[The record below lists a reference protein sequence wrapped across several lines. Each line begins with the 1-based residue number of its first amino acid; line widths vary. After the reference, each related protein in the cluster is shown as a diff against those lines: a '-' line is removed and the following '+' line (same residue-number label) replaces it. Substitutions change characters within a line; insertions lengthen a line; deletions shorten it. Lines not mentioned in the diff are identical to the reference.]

1 LFDYEVT
8 SREVAFFVIL
18 FLNKTFNI
26 MTVSV
31 PTNINDIT
39 LGEFQKFDVI
49 NIENQD
55 SDFLLH
61 KTIEIFCGIDLNIVS
76 KFPLKDAEDI
86 ESEIAG
92 VLSQETPHTT
102 QFELEGVKYGFIP
115 DLSQMSLGEYIDLE
129 EALKET
135 KSFHKAMSVM
145 YRPIV
150 KSFSNLYSIESYD
163 ASAERQELMKSA
175 PLGIASSAVVF
186 FYHIVKELLEV
197 SQHYSKTLEE
207 ESLTTLEKHS
217 SPKNMDGLT
226 ASMHFLRV
234 VSQNL
239 KQ

>member
-1 LFDYEVT
+1 
-8 SREVAFFVIL
+8 VAFFVIL

-61 KTIEIFCGIDLNIVS
+61 KTIEIFCGIDLNVVS
-76 KFPLKDAEDI
+76 KFPLKDAEEI
-86 ESEIAG
+86 EGEIAG

-129 EALKET
+129 DALKET
-135 KSFHKAMSVM
+135 KTFHKAMSVM

-150 KSFSNLYSIESYD
+150 KSFSNLYTIEAYD
-163 ASAERQELMKSA
+163 ASPERQELMKSA

-207 ESLTTLEKHS
+207 ENLTTLEKHS

>member
-1 LFDYEVT
+1 
-8 SREVAFFVIL
+8 VAFFVIL

-129 EALKET
+129 DALKET
-135 KSFHKAMSVM
+135 KTFHKAMSVM

-150 KSFSNLYSIESYD
+150 KSFSNLYTIESYD
-163 ASAERQELMKSA
+163 ASPDRQELMKSA

-207 ESLTTLEKHS
+207 ESLTILEKHS

>member
-1 LFDYEVT
+1 
-8 SREVAFFVIL
+8 
-18 FLNKTFNI
+18 

-39 LGEFQKFDVI
+39 LGEFQKFDTI

-61 KTIEIFCGIDLNIVS
+61 KTIEIFCGVDLNVVS
-76 KFPLKDAEDI
+76 KFPLKDAEEI

-150 KSFSNLYSIESYD
+150 KSFSNLYTVETYD
-163 ASAERQELMKSA
+163 ASPERQELMKSA

-207 ESLTTLEKHS
+207 ESLTTLERHS

>member
-1 LFDYEVT
+1 
-8 SREVAFFVIL
+8 
-18 FLNKTFNI
+18 

-102 QFELEGVKYGFIP
+102 
-115 DLSQMSLGEYIDLE
+115 
-129 EALKET
+129 
-135 KSFHKAMSVM
+135 
-145 YRPIV
+145 
-150 KSFSNLYSIESYD
+150 
-163 ASAERQELMKSA
+163 
-175 PLGIASSAVVF
+175 
-186 FYHIVKELLEV
+186 
-197 SQHYSKTLEE
+197 
-207 ESLTTLEKHS
+207 
-217 SPKNMDGLT
+217 
-226 ASMHFLRV
+226 
-234 VSQNL
+234 
-239 KQ
+239 

>member
-1 LFDYEVT
+1 M
-8 SREVAFFVIL
+8 
-18 FLNKTFNI
+18 NI
-26 MTVSV
+26 SV
-31 PTNINDIT
+31 PTKINDIT
-39 LGEFQKFDVI
+39 LEEFQRFDKI

-61 KTIEIFCGIDLNIVS
+61 KTIEIFCGVDINLVS

-86 ESEIAG
+86 ESQIAG
-92 VLSQETPHTT
+92 VLSQDTPHTT

-150 KSFSNLYSIESYD
+150 KSFSNLYTVETYD
-163 ASAERQELMKSA
+163 ASVERQEIMKSA

-186 FYHIVKELLEV
+186 FYHIVKELLQA
-197 SQHYSKTLEE
+197 SQHYSQSTMT

-217 SPKNMDGLT
+217 SLKNMDGLT
-226 ASMHFLRV
+226 ASTHFLRV

>member
-1 LFDYEVT
+1 M
-8 SREVAFFVIL
+8 
-18 FLNKTFNI
+18 NI
-26 MTVSV
+26 SV
-31 PTNINDIT
+31 PTKINDIT
-39 LGEFQKFDVI
+39 LGEFQRFDKI

-61 KTIEIFCGIDLNIVS
+61 KTIEIFCGVDINLVS

-86 ESEIAG
+86 ESQIAG
-92 VLSQETPHTT
+92 VLSQDT
-102 QFELEGVKYGFIP
+102 EGVKYGFIP

-150 KSFSNLYSIESYD
+150 KSFSNLYTVETYD

-186 FYHIVKELLEV
+186 FYHIVKELLQA
-197 SQHYSKTLEE
+197 SQHFSQSTMT

-226 ASMHFLRV
+226 ASTHFLRV

>member
-1 LFDYEVT
+1 
-8 SREVAFFVIL
+8 VAFFVIL

-129 EALKET
+129 DALKET
-135 KSFHKAMSVM
+135 KTFHKAMSVM

-150 KSFSNLYSIESYD
+150 KSFSNLYTIEAYD
-163 ASAERQELMKSA
+163 ASPERQELMKSA

-207 ESLTTLEKHS
+207 ESLTTLEKRS

>member
-1 LFDYEVT
+1 M
-8 SREVAFFVIL
+8 
-18 FLNKTFNI
+18 NI
-26 MTVSV
+26 SV
-31 PTNINDIT
+31 PTKINDIT
-39 LGEFQKFDVI
+39 LEEFQRFDKI

-61 KTIEIFCGIDLNIVS
+61 KTIEIFCGVDINLVS

-86 ESEIAG
+86 ESQIAG
-92 VLSQETPHTT
+92 VLSQDTPHTT

-150 KSFSNLYSIESYD
+150 KSFSNLYTVETYD
-163 ASAERQELMKSA
+163 ASVERQEVMKSA

-186 FYHIVKELLEV
+186 FYHIVKELLQA
-197 SQHYSKTLEE
+197 SQHYSQSTMT

-217 SPKNMDGLT
+217 SLKNMDGLT

>member
-1 LFDYEVT
+1 
-8 SREVAFFVIL
+8 
-18 FLNKTFNI
+18 

-61 KTIEIFCGIDLNIVS
+61 KTIEIFCGVDLNVVS
-76 KFPLKDAEDI
+76 KFPLKDAEEI

-92 VLSQETPHTT
+92 VLSQDTPHTT

-129 EALKET
+129 DALKET
-135 KSFHKAMSVM
+135 KTFHKAMSVM

-150 KSFSNLYSIESYD
+150 KSFSNLYTIEPYD
-163 ASAERQELMKSA
+163 ASPERQELMKSA

-197 SQHYSKTLEE
+197 SQHYSKTLEGQT
-207 ESLTTLEKHS
+207 LTTLEKHS

>member
-1 LFDYEVT
+1 
-8 SREVAFFVIL
+8 
-18 FLNKTFNI
+18 
-26 MTVSV
+26 
-31 PTNINDIT
+31 
-39 LGEFQKFDVI
+39 
-49 NIENQD
+49 
-55 SDFLLH
+55 
-61 KTIEIFCGIDLNIVS
+61 
-76 KFPLKDAEDI
+76 
-86 ESEIAG
+86 
-92 VLSQETPHTT
+92 
-102 QFELEGVKYGFIP
+102 
-115 DLSQMSLGEYIDLE
+115 MSLGEYIDLE
-129 EALKET
+129 DALKET
-135 KSFHKAMSVM
+135 KTFHKAMSVM

-150 KSFSNLYSIESYD
+150 KSFSNLYTIESYD
-163 ASAERQELMKSA
+163 ASPDRQELMKSA

>member
-1 LFDYEVT
+1 M
-8 SREVAFFVIL
+8 
-18 FLNKTFNI
+18 NI
-26 MTVSV
+26 SV
-31 PTNINDIT
+31 PTKINDIT
-39 LGEFQKFDVI
+39 LGEFQRFDKI

-61 KTIEIFCGIDLNIVS
+61 KTIEIFCGVDINLVS

-86 ESEIAG
+86 ESQIAG

-150 KSFSNLYSIESYD
+150 KSFSNLYTVETYD
-163 ASAERQELMKSA
+163 ASAERQELMKSS

-186 FYHIVKELLEV
+186 FYHIVKELLQA
-197 SQHYSKTLEE
+197 SQHFSQSTMT

-226 ASMHFLRV
+226 ASTHFLRV

>member
-1 LFDYEVT
+1 M
-8 SREVAFFVIL
+8 
-18 FLNKTFNI
+18 NI
-26 MTVSV
+26 SV
-31 PTNINDIT
+31 PTKINDIT
-39 LGEFQKFDVI
+39 LGEFQRFDKI

-61 KTIEIFCGIDLNIVS
+61 KTIEIFCGVDINLVS

-86 ESEIAG
+86 ESQIAG

-115 DLSQMSLGEYIDLE
+115 DLCQMSLGEYIDLE

-150 KSFSNLYSIESYD
+150 KSFSNLYTVETYD

-186 FYHIVKELLEV
+186 FYHIVKELLQV
-197 SQHYSKTLEE
+197 SQHFSKTLEGQT
-207 ESLTTLEKHS
+207 LTTLEKHS

>member
-1 LFDYEVT
+1 
-8 SREVAFFVIL
+8 
-18 FLNKTFNI
+18 
-26 MTVSV
+26 M
-31 PTNINDIT
+31 
-39 LGEFQKFDVI
+39 
-49 NIENQD
+49 
-55 SDFLLH
+55 
-61 KTIEIFCGIDLNIVS
+61 
-76 KFPLKDAEDI
+76 
-86 ESEIAG
+86 
-92 VLSQETPHTT
+92 SQETPHTT

-150 KSFSNLYSIESYD
+150 KSFSNLYTVETYD
-163 ASAERQELMKSA
+163 ASVERQEIMKSA

-186 FYHIVKELLEV
+186 FYHIVKELLQA
-197 SQHYSKTLEE
+197 SQHYSQSTMT
-207 ESLTTLEKHS
+207 ESLTTLERHS
-217 SPKNMDGLT
+217 SPKNTDGLT